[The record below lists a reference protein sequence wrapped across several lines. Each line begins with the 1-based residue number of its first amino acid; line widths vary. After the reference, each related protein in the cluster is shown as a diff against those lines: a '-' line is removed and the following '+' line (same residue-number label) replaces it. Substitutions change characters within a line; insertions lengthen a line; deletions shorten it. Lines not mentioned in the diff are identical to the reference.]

1 MQVKDLRT
9 IRFGSKTLTSET
21 RTSDAKN
28 TENQSV
34 MNLISKLP
42 NSGTSIFAV
51 MSALAAKHGAVNLG
65 QGFPNFDP
73 DARLQNLV
81 FEKMQRGFNQYAP
94 MPGVMALREKIAQK
108 IEAIHGARFNPETEI
123 TVTAGAT
130 QALFCIIAAVVHR
143 DDEVIIIEPAYDSY
157 GPSVELAGGVPVV
170 FELAAPDYAIDWEK
184 LGGLISK
191 KTRLIIINTP
201 NNPTATCFQPADFQA
216 LAKLVENTDI
226 LILSDEVYEH
236 LVFDGAKHVG
246 IWDFP
251 ELRER
256 SFAVSSFGKTYHS
269 TGWKTGYVAAP
280 PGLTA
285 EFRKVHQFNVFSAN
299 HPIQAALADFLEN
312 ENEWRSLPGFYQQKR
327 DFFKKILEK
336 TRFKLLPCAAT
347 YFQTV
352 DYSAISD
359 EPDMVFAERL
369 TREFGVATI
378 PVSAFFSSKKDD
390 RVLRLCFAKT
400 EDVLELAGEKLAL
413 V

>member
-1 MQVKDLRT
+1 MKALR
-9 IRFGSKTLTSET
+9 
-21 RTSDAKN
+21 
-28 TENQSV
+28 
-34 MNLISKLP
+34 SKLP
-42 NSGTSIFAV
+42 NTGTSIFAV

-73 DARLQNLV
+73 DQRLQNLV
-81 FEKMQRGFNQYAP
+81 SEKIRGGFNQYAP
-94 MPGVMALREKIAQK
+94 MPGAMSLREKIAQK
-108 IEAIHGARFNPETEI
+108 IETIHGVSFNPETEI

-130 QALFCIIAAVVHR
+130 QALFCIIAAVVHAG
-143 DDEVIIIEPAYDSY
+143 DEVVFIEPAYDSY
-157 GPSVELAGGVPVV
+157 RPSVELAGGIPVV
-170 FELAAPDYAIDWEK
+170 HELSAPGYLIDWEK
-184 LGGLISK
+184 FGQLISK

-201 NNPTATCFQPADFQA
+201 NNPTAKCLQPADFQA
-216 LAKLVENTDI
+216 LANLVENTDI

-236 LVFDGAKHVG
+236 LVFDGEKHLG

-251 ELRER
+251 ALRER

-269 TGWKTGYVAAP
+269 TGWKTGYVVAP
-280 PGLTA
+280 PNLTA
-285 EFRKVHQFNVFSAN
+285 EFRKVHQFNVFSGN

-312 ENEWRSLPGFYQQKR
+312 EREWRSLPGFYQQKR
-327 DFFKKILEK
+327 DFFVEILKK
-336 TRFKLLPCAAT
+336 TRFKPLPCAGT

-369 TREFGVATI
+369 TREFGVASI

-400 EDVLELAGEKLAL
+400 GDVLEMAGEKLAR